1 MCFCLIATLAN
12 KCCCCC
18 CCAPLLAGWASLPSP
33 LCALHSPPKKKRE
46 KEEKRKEKGATWLL
60 RQICSCKVNQNTV
73 ETLFL
78 SPEWKLIKQKKSADC
93 VSCALSFLVAH
104 WLLFLVI
111 WYLLLW
117 TDRGKLIVSLHGKWR
132 AFMNWGACLF
142 MLPIDGHVKE
152 CSLSVTWGYFD
163 IVLLD
168 NE

>member
-1 MCFCLIATLAN
+1 MCYCLIATLAN
-12 KCCCCC
+12 KCCCCCC

-60 RQICSCKVNQNTV
+60 RKICSCKVNQNTV

-117 TDRGKLIVSLHGKWR
+117 TDKGEINRVLTWQVEGFHELG
-132 AFMNWGACLF
+132 CLF
-142 MLPIDGHVKE
+142 IYAAHRWPCEGMFP
-152 CSLSVTWGYFD
+152 LSDLG
-163 IVLLD
+163 VLWHCAAG
-168 NE
+168 